1 MKNLGKIGD
10 PKDLVTK
17 KYVDDL
23 FSGGGG
29 TDAEDFIV
37 EQGTSGTW
45 YYRKWN
51 SGFAECWGKQQ
62 VTKSHYTTVNGFYG
76 YVATFILPFVFT
88 GTVRKVYNLQIGSGF
103 GMVASG
109 GMGDTAGQ
117 VTVHGLG
124 NASGA
129 QSITAQIYAW
139 GNWK

>member
-1 MKNLGKIGD
+1 MKKPFPYGQKFL
-10 PKDLVTK
+10 
-17 KYVDDL
+17 
-23 FSGGGG
+23 GGGVTLSRILSKLG
-29 TDAEDFIV
+29 VDFIV
-37 EQGTSGTW
+37 EEGTSGNW

-51 SGFAECWGKQQ
+51 SGFAECWGKHQI
-62 VTKSHYTTVNGFYG
+62 TESHYTTVNGFYG
-76 YVATFILPFVFT
+76 YSTRFTLPFTFA

-124 NASGA
+124 NASGT
-129 QSITAQIYAW
+129 QTIKAQIYVW